1 MAVKGFAGHETVS
14 FTPAAVVA
22 CYMIDASQSSEV
34 WMWMGKPS
42 RGVRR
47 WPRCRWC
54 ALGRLARNAR
64 HEARR

>member
-47 WPRCRWC
+47 
-54 ALGRLARNAR
+54 
-64 HEARR
+64 